1 MYIAAKCGLW
11 SYNTMK
17 ITKILKQGALS
28 ALVLSVAVGCAS
40 SQQQQEEPAKP
51 AEPAPVAK
59 KDTTCLAELAAAEAA
74 RKKAAS
80 VGGEWRD
87 TGKIIKKAEA
97 ALKAGDGAKC
107 VKLANQARRQGEMG
121 YAQAMAERTK
131 MENSYTVQKGDNL
144 WNISG
149 KDSIYGD
156 PYQWP
161 LIYKANRSQINDAD
175 LIYPGQDLSI
185 DRTASDADVDAAIRH
200 AKTRGA
206 WAIGVVEESDKA
218 YLAQ

>member
-1 MYIAAKCGLW
+1 
-11 SYNTMK
+11 MK
-17 ITKILKQGALS
+17 TTNILKHGALS

-40 SQQQQEEPAKP
+40 TQQEEPAAAP
-51 AEPAPVAK
+51 AA
-59 KDTTCLAELAAAEAA
+59 KDTACQSELAAAEAA

-80 VGGEWRD
+80 IGGEWRD
-87 TGKIIKKAEA
+87 TGKIIKKAKA
-97 ALKAGDGAKC
+97 ALKAGDVGKC
-107 VKLANQARRQGEMG
+107 VKLANQARRQAELA
-121 YAQAMAERTK
+121 YAQALAEQTK
-131 MENSYTVQKGDNL
+131 SANSYTVQRGDNL

-175 LIYPGQDLSI
+175 LIFPGQDLSI
-185 DRTASDADVDAAIRH
+185 DRAASSADVDAAIRH

-218 YLAQ
+218 YLAR